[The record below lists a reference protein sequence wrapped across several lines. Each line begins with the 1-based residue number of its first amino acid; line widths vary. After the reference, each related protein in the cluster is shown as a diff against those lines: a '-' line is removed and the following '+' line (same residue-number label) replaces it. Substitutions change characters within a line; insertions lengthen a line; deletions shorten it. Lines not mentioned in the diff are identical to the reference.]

1 VQRFE
6 TNLRI
11 PGPTSLPSRGVPD
24 GIDRRPFKADLQRR
38 RLVVAGGQGQLKGS
52 IFRIGHLG
60 DISVDHVL
68 AAIGG
73 LEEVSLEHGRDVVP
87 GSGVAA
93 AQRAALE
100 AMANG
105 VLSEVGA

>member
-11 PGPTSLPSRGVPD
+11 PGPTSLPSPVRE
-24 GIDRRPFKADLQRR
+24 
-38 RLVVAGGQGQLKGS
+38 AGARQMS
-52 IFRIGHLG
+52 RISHLG
-60 DISVDHVL
+60 DMSVDQAL
-68 AAIGG
+68 AAIGV
-73 LEEVSLEHGRDVVP
+73 LEEVSLEQWRDVVP

-105 VLSEVGA
+105 VPTEVGA